1 MSSPQITIVDFAPF
15 LDGSAKKQVGDQLL
29 ASFKSA
35 GFVYLT
41 NFGLSEGEVQEM
53 FDWQKRFFALPHETR
68 MLAPHPDSGT
78 HHRGYSYPSQEKVIQ
93 LSDSGDESTL
103 APPSMKESFDCGSEH
118 DKYMPNIWLP
128 EGILPGF
135 KEACLSFYWKC
146 RKVELNLLRAL
157 ALGFGLEEEWFL
169 SYHGEANNQL
179 RLLHYP
185 SISPELLET
194 NKLRRLTAHTDFD
207 TFTFLF
213 QDKIGGLE
221 VEDPNEPG
229 KYVAVPPIPNS
240 IVLNAGDF
248 LKRWANDTIRSTMH
262 RVEAPP
268 GAVAKGSMLPSRYSI
283 PYFCAPDMSM
293 IIDAIPGTWSE
304 DQPKKY
310 EPVSVKEYAMKRFA
324 VNY

>member
-1 MSSPQITIVDFAPF
+1 MSSPQIPIVDFTPF
-15 LDGSAKKQVGDQLL
+15 LDGSAKQQVADQLL

-35 GFVYLT
+35 GFVYIT
-41 NFGLSEGEVQEM
+41 NIGIPKEEVQEM
-53 FDWQKRFFALPHETR
+53 LDWVKRFFALPDETK

-78 HHRGYSYPSQEKVIQ
+78 HHRGYSYTGREKVVQ
-93 LSDSGDESTL
+93 LSDSGDESTI
-103 APPSMKESFDCGSEH
+103 APPSMKESFDCGSEN
-118 DKYMPNIWLP
+118 DEFMPNIWLP
-128 EGILPGF
+128 EGVLPGF
-135 KEACLSFYWKC
+135 NEACSSFFWKC

-157 ALGFGLEEEWFL
+157 ALGFGLEEEWFF
-169 SYHGEANNQL
+169 SYHEAVNNQL

-194 NKLRRLTAHTDFD
+194 NKLRRLSPHTDFD
-207 TFTFLF
+207 TLTFLF
-213 QDKIGGLE
+213 QDEIGGLE

-229 KYVAVPPIPNS
+229 KYVAAPPVPNS
-240 IVLNAGDF
+240 VVLNAGDF

-262 RVEAPP
+262 RVVAPP
-268 GAVAKGSMLPSRYSI
+268 NVAAKDGLLPSRYSI

-293 IIDAIPGTWSE
+293 IIDAIPGTWSA

-310 EPVSVKEYAMKRFA
+310 EPVSVKEYAMKRYA